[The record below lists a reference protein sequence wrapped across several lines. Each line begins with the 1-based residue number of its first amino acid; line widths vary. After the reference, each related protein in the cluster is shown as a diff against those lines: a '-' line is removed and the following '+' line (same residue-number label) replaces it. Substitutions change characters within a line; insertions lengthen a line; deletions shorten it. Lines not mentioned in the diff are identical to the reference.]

1 MESDRYNYRVFW
13 WPEDE
18 SYVAQCGE
26 LPSISGIGSSPE
38 KALSE
43 ARTAAAAAVE
53 WMREEGE
60 AVPAPTIEKE
70 YKGKVL
76 LRLSPETHRLISMRA
91 VEEGRSVNQY
101 LNSLIEKNLY
111 ADTIENSTSRL
122 EQILEKIEVLQEKEN
137 SVR

>member
-1 MESDRYNYRVFW
+1 MESDRYNFRVFG

-26 LPSISGIGSSPE
+26 LPSISGIGNSHE
-38 KALSE
+38 EALSE
-43 ARTAAAAAVE
+43 ARLAAAAAVE

-76 LRLSPETHRLISMRA
+76 LRLSPETHRLVSMRA
-91 VEEGRSVNQY
+91 AEEGRSVNQY

-122 EQILEKIEVLQEKEN
+122 KQILEKIEVL
-137 SVR
+137 